1 MREIADFFLEG
12 ELTELLAP
20 IEMKILFRGGFAAAK
35 KIVVESGTGFEDR
48 NSLNASY

>member
-20 IEMKILFRGGFAAAK
+20 IEMKILFRGAFVAAK
-35 KIVVESGTGFEDR
+35 KIVMESGTGFEDR